1 MKRNYPKFVLL
12 FLLFATICS
21 TKVQAQLSFLE
32 SELDLNGQGT
42 FTSGITSLTY
52 GPDGRLY
59 ATEYTGLVHVMTIQ
73 RDGTNDYKVTAME
86 TLTGVQGI
94 QNHNDDGTNN
104 SSTLR
109 ETTGLAVAGTAAN
122 PIIYVASSDIRVGGA
137 TTGDGDTGLD
147 TNSGTITRFFWN
159 GSSWD
164 VADLVRGLPRSEE
177 NHATNGL
184 EFVNIGGTN
193 YLIVAQGGNANGG
206 SPSINFALLGEYA
219 LSAAILAI
227 DLDAIEAMTDK
238 FDNGRVYKYNLPT
251 LDDPTRANAN
261 GVTDPGAPGYN
272 GIDVNDPFGGNDG
285 LNQAKV
291 VAGGPVKILSP
302 GYRNAYDLVVTESG
316 ALYVTD
322 NGANEGWGGL
332 PENQGTANVTN
343 AYRPGEPGGD
353 INTNTENG
361 EGMDNEDHLE
371 LITTDIQN
379 YTFNTFYGGHP
390 NPTRANPTGA
400 GLLTSPDSNPNNA
413 TYRTL
418 IYDPSSPG
426 AGYTD
431 DPSIALPADWPPVE
445 VANPVEG
452 DWRGPSVPNPDG
464 PDDQPI
470 AIFPRNSNGIDE
482 YTASNGGDF
491 YKGNLIVGKNNGI
504 LHRVVLNPDGSLDEL
519 EQSWASGLNAGG
531 AGNALG
537 ISCNSDLDPFPGTI
551 WVGLFNT
558 STGGIIVLEP
568 QDFVECLDP
577 SDPEYDA
584 NADYDFDGFT
594 NQDEEDNGT
603 DPCNGGSQPSDF
615 DDDSISDLNDN
626 DDDDD
631 SISDANDP
639 FQLGNPNV
647 GGSDAFEL
655 PVTNDLYSDTGLGGY
670 LGLGLTGMMNNGDTA
685 NNWLDWLD
693 KPGPNPDDLLGGAI
707 GALTMQMGDG
717 TAFESNN
724 DQEKAFQYGVQVDQS
739 MGGFTVHGQIRGFDI
754 TQNQLYTNAN
764 TPNGELGIQ
773 IGDGTQDNY
782 IKFVATP
789 SGLVAQQEIGDS
801 AQTPITFNIPV
812 PSRPSSSIDFYFVVD
827 AVSGDVSLQY
837 ELDGGS
843 RTILG
848 TITAEDE
855 VLDAIQLA
863 NTDLAVGVIGTSNA
877 SGFELEGTW
886 EFLYVKAETPTV
898 VQGIPDIEKLIDSVD
913 ENINLDVYFDDDNGA
928 ANLTYNVQGNTNNQ
942 IGASITD
949 NILTLS
955 FPSTAE
961 VSNITIRAT
970 DQDLNFVDDTFTV
983 TVTETPPILYRVNA
997 GGPLLSSIDG
1007 DIDWGEDT
1015 KANNS
1020 IYLAVAGTNSS
1031 SNGTITTTDG
1041 SVNTTTT
1048 PDAIFDSERY
1058 DNIPGSP
1065 NMLYSFPVAPQ
1076 PGNYEVRL
1084 YMGDGFAGTSL
1095 PGQRIFDVSIEGVVM
1110 PLLNNV
1116 DLSETYGPNTGTM
1129 ISHIVK
1135 VTDGVINIE
1144 FLHGLE
1150 ENPLVNG
1157 IEILD
1162 ASDSDT
1168 PIYVNPIA
1176 DQLGFAG
1183 DDVDGSFALY
1193 AAGGDGNL
1201 DFSATGLPPGVDI
1214 EPTNGHIFGTIEE
1227 GAFSGSPYNVTI
1239 TVDDSDGLTSD
1250 QVEINFVWEIVEPY
1264 MYRINAGGVQVVA
1277 SDLGANW
1284 EDDLGNGAQTGNNY
1298 TVNTGRTE
1306 DYEVMSFNTK
1316 DSSIPAYID
1325 SSTYLGIFNE
1335 ERYDLAAAPEM
1346 EYVLTVENG
1355 DYMVNLYMGNS
1366 FDGTGTIGDRVF
1378 DIFIEGALVENDLDL
1393 VERFGQQVGGMISYP
1408 ATVNDGGLNISFGH
1422 VTENPLVNAI
1432 EVYAVDTGNP
1442 TLTLASI
1449 PDQDNGILDTV
1460 DFNASASGGDSG
1472 ENITYYISGQPQGI
1486 NINPSTG
1493 QISGTINAAASTG
1506 GPNSNGTH
1514 AVVVTAVKPLSAPS
1528 SQAFI
1533 WNVETQFLW
1542 TDKDENENYTAR
1554 HENSFVQAGDKF
1566 YLMGGREEAQ
1576 TIDIYDY
1583 TTDSWTSLTDS
1594 APEEFNHFQATE
1606 YQGLIWVIGAFKDNL
1621 YPNEVPAEYI
1631 WMFNPATQ
1639 EWIQGPEIPAGRQR
1653 GSTGLV
1659 VYDDKFYIVGGNNDG
1674 HDGGYVA
1681 WFDEYDPATGTW
1693 TPLADAPRARDHFAA
1708 VVIGDKLYAAGGR
1721 LSGPFPN
1728 DVFKPVIPEVDVY
1741 DFTSGTWSTLPNGQN
1756 IPTPRAGAAAV
1767 NFNNRLVVIGGEVQD
1782 ELVYGVNTDDALAIT
1797 EEYDPV
1803 TQSWDRLAD
1812 MNFERHGTQAI
1823 VSGPGVHILGGSP
1836 NRAGGNQKNMEFLG
1850 EDSPVGSPSVVSV
1863 LSSENTVVIN
1873 DGETVDVD
1881 LNVID
1886 GNIGIFVTSM
1896 EITGANAADFAIE
1909 SGELTNALINP
1920 NSTHSLSVSLSG
1932 TGPDRIAILTINYD
1946 DSSTYSITLTNNP
1959 DASFGVTNPGDQY
1972 NYEGDVVSLQIQ
1984 ATSPN
1989 NTSFSATG
1997 LPPDLTINTDTG
2009 IITGTIDDGF
2019 ISGSGDNFI
2028 EENGLVVIEAES
2040 GDTTGWD
2047 ITNLDGAT
2055 GIIANTNSFN
2065 NINAGTIPYEITIT
2079 QAGVYRFNWKNFFSG
2094 PEPADEND
2102 SWLRFPNNDDVWFF
2116 AIDGTVG
2123 NPGTEADIIANLQ
2136 GAQSEIV
2143 FPIGSSRVTPATT
2156 PDGAGA
2162 DGYFKVYR
2170 SGGTSE
2176 VYDWQARTYDNDNH
2190 EIFVWFVNPGTYTME
2205 VSERS
2210 LGHAIDRMVLYKV
2223 DEWGYNNNTNAVLNA
2238 PESQQGGGV
2247 SGPGAA
2253 DDSPY
2258 NVSVTVTDDGDPAG
2272 NETIDFVWYIGEPGD
2287 LIAVPQADVT
2297 SGFVPLT
2304 VNFTGSN
2311 SLDDVG
2317 VTSYLWEFNDGT
2329 GSTSDQADPTYEFT
2343 QIGTYVVDL
2352 TVGDGDTFDTKSI
2365 TIEVNGTGVA
2375 PTALASA
2382 IPTEGDAPL
2391 EVVFD
2396 GTGST
2401 DDLAID
2407 TYSWDFIDGG
2417 TSTEASPTY
2426 TFNTPGVYNVELT
2439 VTDVEGLTD
2448 TDVITITVN
2457 QPNLPPV
2464 ALATASP
2471 ESGIAPLEVSFIGSG
2486 STDDVGIITYAWD
2499 FMDGGTSAEANP
2511 TYTFNTPGTYDVEL
2525 TVTDGGGLTDTDVVT
2540 ITVSPN
2546 VAPVA
2551 VATATPETGTA
2562 PLEVAFIGSGSTDDV
2577 GVVSYAWDFMDGG
2590 ATSTEADPTY
2600 TFSTP
2605 GTYDVELTVTDAGGL
2620 TDTDIVT
2627 VTVSTNEAPMAVAT
2641 ATPETGTAPLEVA
2654 FTGSGSTDDVGIVS
2668 YAWDFTDGGTSIEMN
2683 PTYTFITAGTY
2694 DVELTVT
2701 DGSGL
2706 TDTDIVTIQVTEL
2719 GGNQAPEAVASAI
2732 PLSGVAPLEVAFTG
2746 SNSTDDNGV
2755 VSYAW
2760 DFMDGGTSDVAD
2772 PTHTFDAP
2780 GTYDVELTVTDGE
2793 GLFDTVLISINVTA
2807 PNNEAP
2813 VAVATATPESGETPL
2828 EVVFTGSTSTDD
2840 VGIATYAWDF
2850 NDGGSSAEADP
2861 THTFNVA
2868 GTYQV
2873 TLTVTD
2879 AEGLMDTATIT
2890 IEVTGNE
2897 APIAVATASL
2907 ESGNAPL
2914 EVVFTGSNST
2924 DDVGVVSYAW
2934 DFDDNG
2940 ASSTEADPTYTF
2952 ETEGTYEVTL
2962 TVTDA
2967 EGAMDSTTITIE
2979 VGSGL
2984 EMEAIVAPNPVRIED
2999 DYASLRVRNLNGAT
3013 VTKINLHDA
3022 IGRLMESHEPAEVH
3036 VDGTSGDYAIPIF
3049 TLRDGLYYITVE
3061 LSEGDPIGVAL
3072 LVRN

>member
-1 MKRNYPKFVLL
+1 MVENTFTVMKKNYPKFLLL
-12 FLLFATICS
+12 FVLFATIFS
-21 TKVQAQLSFLE
+21 VKVQAQLSFLD
-32 SELDLNGQGT
+32 SDLDLNGQGT

-59 ATEYTGLVHVMTIQ
+59 ATEYTGLVHVMTVQ
-73 RDGTNDYKVTAME
+73 RDGPNDYKVTDME

-94 QNHNDDGTNN
+94 QNHNDDGTTN

-109 ETTGLAVAGTAAN
+109 ETTGLAVAGTATN

-147 TNSGTITRFFWN
+147 TNSGTITGFYWN
-159 GSSWD
+159 GTSWD
-164 VADLVRGLPRSEE
+164 VVDLVRGLPRSEE

-206 SPSINFALLGEYA
+206 SPSVNFALLGEYA

-227 DLDAIEAMTDK
+227 DLDAIEGMPNK
-238 FDNGRVYKYNLPT
+238 FDNGRIYKYNLPT
-251 LDDPTRANAN
+251 LDDPTRPNAN
-261 GVTDPGAPGYN
+261 GVNDPSAPGYN

-291 VAGGPVKILSP
+291 IPDGPVKILSP

-413 TYRTL
+413 TFRTL
-418 IYDPSSPG
+418 IYDPSNPQ

-452 DWRGPSVPNPDG
+452 DWRGPTVDNPDG
-464 PDDQPI
+464 PNDAPI

-482 YTASNGGDF
+482 YTASNGDDY
-491 YKGNLIVGKNNGI
+491 YKGNLFVGKNNGI
-504 LHRVVLNPDGSLDEL
+504 LHRVALNPDGSLNTL
-519 EQSWASGLNAGG
+519 EASWASGLSAGG

-537 ISCNSDLDPFPGTI
+537 ISCNGDLDPYPGTI

-558 STGGIIVLEP
+558 SSGGIVILEP

-615 DDDSISDLNDN
+615 DDDSISDLND
-626 DDDDD
+626 DDDDAD
-631 SISDANDP
+631 GILDANDP

-655 PVTNDLYSDTGLGGY
+655 PITNDLFSDTGLGGY
-670 LGLGLTGMMNNGDTA
+670 LGLGLTGMMNNGDTG

-707 GALTMQMGDG
+707 GALTMQMPDG

-739 MGGFTVHGQIRGFDI
+739 TGGFTVHSQIRGFDL

-764 TPNGELGIQ
+764 TPNGEIGIQ
-773 IGDGTQDNY
+773 IGDGTQSNY

-789 SGLVAQQEIGDS
+789 SGLVAQQEIGDT
-801 AQTPITFNIPV
+801 AQTPLTFNILEPN
-812 PSRPSSSIDFYFVVD
+812 RPSSSIDFYFVVD

-837 ELDGGS
+837 QLDEGS
-843 RTILG
+843 RITLG
-848 TITAEDE
+848 TITAEGTI
-855 VLDAIQLA
+855 LDAIQQT

-886 EFLYVKAETPTV
+886 EFLHVKAETPTV
-898 VQGIPDIEKLIDSVD
+898 VQSIPDIEKLIDSVD

-928 ANLTYNVQGNTNNQ
+928 ANLTYEVLSNTNNE
-942 IGASITD
+942 IGASVTD

-970 DQDLNFVDDTFTV
+970 DQDLNSVDDTFTV

-1007 DIDWGEDT
+1007 DIDWEEDT

-1020 IYLAVAGTNSS
+1020 VYLATAGSNSS
-1031 SNGTITTTDG
+1031 FSGSITTTDG

-1048 PDAIFDSERY
+1048 PIEIFATERY
-1058 DNIPGSP
+1058 DNTPGSP
-1065 NMLYSFPVAPQ
+1065 NVVYSFPVAAQ
-1076 PGNYEVRL
+1076 PANYEVRL
-1084 YMGDGFAGTSL
+1084 YMGNGFDGTSQ
-1095 PGQRIFDVSIEGVVM
+1095 PGQRIFDVAIEGTIL

-1116 DLSETYGPNTGTM
+1116 DLSATYGHDVGAV
-1129 ISHIVK
+1129 ISHVVK
-1135 VTDGVINIE
+1135 VSDGVINIE

-1150 ENPLVNG
+1150 ENPLING

-1176 DQLGFAG
+1176 DQLSFAG

-1201 DFSATGLPPGVDI
+1201 SFSATGLPPGVDI
-1214 EPTNGHIFGTIEE
+1214 EPTNGHIYGTIEE
-1227 GAFSGSPYNVTI
+1227 GAFAGSPYNVTI

-1250 QVEINFVWEIVEPY
+1250 KVEVNFVWEIVEPY
-1264 MYRINAGGVQVVA
+1264 MYRINAGGPQVAA

-1284 EDDLGNGAQTGNNY
+1284 EDDLGNGAQSGNNY

-1306 DYEVMSFNTK
+1306 DYEVMSFNNK
-1316 DSSIPAYID
+1316 HNSIPAYID
-1325 SSTYLGIFNE
+1325 NSTYLGIFNA
-1335 ERYDLAAAPEM
+1335 ERYDLATAPEM

-1355 DYMVNLYMGNS
+1355 DYVVNLYMGNS
-1366 FDGTGTIGDRVF
+1366 FDGTSNIGDRVF
-1378 DIFIEGALVENDLDL
+1378 DILFEGALVENDIDL
-1393 VERFGQQVGGMISYP
+1393 VERFGHQIGGMVSHPI
-1408 ATVNDGGLNISFGH
+1408 TVNDGELNISFGH

-1449 PDQDNGILDTV
+1449 PDQDNGILDAV
-1460 DFNASASGGDSG
+1460 DFNASATGGDAG
-1472 ENITYYISGQPQGI
+1472 EQITYYISGQPQGI
-1486 NINPSTG
+1486 TINPSTG
-1493 QISGTINAAASTG
+1493 QISGTINAAAATG

-1514 AVVVTAVKPLSAPS
+1514 SVVVTAVKPLSAPS
-1528 SQAFI
+1528 SQSFI
-1533 WNVETQFLW
+1533 WTVDTQLLW
-1542 TDKDENENYTAR
+1542 NDKDENENYTAR

-1583 TTDSWTSLTDS
+1583 TTDSWTSLIDS
-1594 APEEFNHFQATE
+1594 APKEFNHFQATE
-1606 YQGLIWVIGAFKDNL
+1606 YQGLIWVIGAFQDNL

-1639 EWIQGPEIPAGRQR
+1639 EWIQGPEIPVGRRR
-1653 GSTGLV
+1653 GSAGLV
-1659 VYDDKFYIVGGNNDG
+1659 VYDDKFYLVGGNEDG
-1674 HDGGYVA
+1674 HDGGFQP

-1741 DFTSGTWSTLPNGQN
+1741 DFTAGTWSTLPSGQN
-1756 IPTPRAGAAAV
+1756 IPTPRGGAAAV

-1803 TQSWDRLAD
+1803 TQSWDRLPD
-1812 MNFERHGTQAI
+1812 MNFKRHGTQAI

-1863 LSSENTVVIN
+1863 LSSATTVVIN
-1873 DGETVDVD
+1873 DEETVDID
-1881 LNVID
+1881 LDVID
-1886 GNIGIFVTSM
+1886 GNVGIFVSSM
-1896 EITGANAADFAIE
+1896 EITGANAADFSID

-1920 NSTHSLSVSLSG
+1920 NSTHTLSVSLTG
-1932 TGPDRIAILTINYD
+1932 TGADRTAILTVNYN
-1946 DSSTYSITLTNNP
+1946 DSSTYNIVLTNNP
-1959 DASFGVTNPGDQY
+1959 DATFGVTNPGDQY
-1972 NYEGDVVSLQIQ
+1972 NYEGDAVSLQIE

-1989 NTSFSATG
+1989 NTTFSATG
-1997 LPPDLTINTDTG
+1997 LPPDLTINETTG

-2019 ISGSGDNFI
+2019 IGGSGDNFI

-2040 GDTTGWD
+2040 TDTSGWD

-2055 GIIANTNSFN
+2055 GIVANNNNFN
-2065 NINAGTIPYEITIT
+2065 NINGSTLSYEITISET
-2079 QAGVYRFNWKNFFSG
+2079 GVYRFNWRSLFSG
-2094 PEPADEND
+2094 PDPTEEND
-2102 SWLRFPNNDDVWFF
+2102 NWLRFPNNDDVWFF
-2116 AIDGTVG
+2116 GIDGSVG

-2143 FPIGSSRVTPATT
+2143 FPIGSSRITPSTT
-2156 PDGAGA
+2156 PEGAGA
-2162 DGYFKVYR
+2162 DGFFKVYR
-2170 SGGTSE
+2170 SGGSPET
-2176 VYDWQARTYDNDNH
+2176 YDWQARTYDNDNH

-2210 LGHAIDRMVLYKV
+2210 AGHAIDRMVLYKV

-2253 DDSPY
+2253 VDSPY
-2258 NVSVTVTDDGDPAG
+2258 NVTVTVTDDGDPAG
-2272 NETIDFVWYIGEPGD
+2272 NETIDFLWYIGEPGD

-2317 VTSYLWEFNDGT
+2317 VTSYSWDFKDGT
-2329 GSTSDQADPTYEFT
+2329 PISNEADPTHTFT
-2343 QIGTYVVDL
+2343 TIGTYVVDL
-2352 TVGDGDTFDTKSI
+2352 TVTDDDLNTDTKSI
-2365 TIEVNGTGVA
+2365 TIDVIGTGVA
-2375 PTALASA
+2375 PTAVASA
-2382 IPTEGDAPL
+2382 DVTEGDAPL
-2391 EVVFD
+2391 QVAFD
-2396 GTGST
+2396 GSGST
-2401 DDLAID
+2401 DDLAIAS
-2407 TYSWDFIDGG
+2407 YSWDFGDG
-2417 TSTEASPTY
+2417 TPSTEVAPTY
-2426 TFNTPGVYNVELT
+2426 SFDTPGIYNVELT

-2448 TDVITITVN
+2448 TDIITITVN

-2464 ALATASP
+2464 AVATASP

-2486 STDDVGIITYAWD
+2486 STDDVGIVSYAWN
-2499 FMDGGTSAEANP
+2499 FIDGGMAAEANP
-2511 TYTFNTPGTYDVEL
+2511 TYTFNAPGTYDVEL
-2525 TVTDGGGLTDTDVVT
+2525 TVTDGGGLTDTDIVT
-2540 ITVSPN
+2540 ITVLPN
-2546 VAPVA
+2546 EAPVA
-2551 VATATPETGTA
+2551 MATADPDTGTA
-2562 PLEVAFIGSGSTDDV
+2562 PLQVAFTGSGSTDDV
-2577 GVVSYAWDFMDGG
+2577 GVVSYAWDFIDGG
-2590 ATSTEADPTY
+2590 TSTETDPTY
-2600 TFSTP
+2600 TFTTP
-2605 GTYDVELTVTDAGGL
+2605 GTYEVTLTVTDAGGL
-2620 TDTDIVT
+2620 TSMDT
-2627 VTVSTNEAPMAVAT
+2627 VTIQVTEPGSNEAPVAVISANPT
-2641 ATPETGTAPLEVA
+2641 MGQAPLPVIFNGA
-2654 FTGSGSTDDVGIVS
+2654 GSTDDVGIVT
-2668 YAWDFTDGGTSIEMN
+2668 YFWDFKDGTTSNEIN
-2683 PTYTFITAGTY
+2683 PVTTFETAGIY
-2694 DVELTVT
+2694 NVELTVT
-2701 DGSGL
+2701 DEEGL
-2706 TDTDIVTIQVTEL
+2706 IDTNMVTIEVTEPS
-2719 GGNQAPEAVASAI
+2719 GNEAPIAIASAT
-2732 PLSGVAPLEVAFTG
+2732 PMNGDAPLEVSFTG
-2746 SNSTDDNGV
+2746 SNSTDDVGV
-2755 VSYAW
+2755 V
-2760 DFMDGGTSDVAD
+2760 G
-2772 PTHTFDAP
+2772 
-2780 GTYDVELTVTDGE
+2780 
-2793 GLFDTVLISINVTA
+2793 
-2807 PNNEAP
+2807 
-2813 VAVATATPESGETPL
+2813 
-2828 EVVFTGSTSTDD
+2828 
-2840 VGIATYAWDF
+2840 YAWDF
-2850 NDGGSSAEADP
+2850 NDGASSAEADP
-2861 THTFNVA
+2861 TYTFDAV

-2879 AEGLMDTATIT
+2879 AEGLMDSATLT

-2897 APIAVATASL
+2897 APVAVVTATP
-2907 ESGNAPL
+2907 EFGDAPL
-2914 EVVFTGSNST
+2914 EVEFTGSAST

-2934 DFDDNG
+2934 DFGDG
-2940 ASSTEADPTYTF
+2940 GTSTEADPTHTF
-2952 ETEGTYEVTL
+2952 ETAESYEVTL
-2962 TVTDA
+2962 TVTDI
-2967 EGAMDSTTITIE
+2967 EGLTNSTSITIE
-2979 VGSGL
+2979 VSDNAPTGL
-2984 EMEAIVAPNPVRIED
+2984 EMSAIVAPNPAR
-2999 DYASLRVRNLNGAT
+2999 DYANLQVTNLPDG
-3013 VTKINLHDA
+3013 VVITKINLHDS
-3022 IGRLMESHEPAEVH
+3022 IGRLMESIDPVQ
-3036 VDGTSGDYAIPIF
+3036 VDGGAYSIP
-3049 TLRDGLYYITVE
+3049 TYMLRDGLYYITIE
-3061 LSEGDPIGVAL
+3061 LSEGDPIGIEL

>member
-1 MKRNYPKFVLL
+1 MVENTFTVMKKNYPKFVLL
-12 FLLFATICS
+12 FLLLATIFS
-21 TKVQAQLSFLE
+21 FKVQAQLSFPQ
-32 SELDLNGQGT
+32 SALDLNGQGT

-59 ATEYTGLVHVMTIQ
+59 ATEYTGLVHVMTVQ
-73 RDGTNDYKVTAME
+73 RDGPNDYKVTSME

-94 QNHNDDGTNN
+94 QNHNDDGSNN

-109 ETTGLAVAGTAAN
+109 ETTGLAVAGTATN
-122 PIIYVASSDIRVGGA
+122 PVIYVASSDIRVGGA
-137 TTGDGDTGLD
+137 TTGQGDTGLD

-159 GSSWD
+159 GTSWD

-184 EFVNIGGTN
+184 EFVTIGGTN

-206 SPSINFALLGEYA
+206 SPSVNFALLGEYA

-227 DLDAIEAMTDK
+227 DLDAIEAMADK
-238 FDNGRVYKYNLPT
+238 FDNGRKYKYNLPT

-261 GVTDPGAPGYN
+261 GVTDPDAPGYN

-291 VAGGPVKILSP
+291 VAGGPVKIVSP

-418 IYDPSSPG
+418 IYDPSNPQ

-445 VANPVEG
+445 VANPVES

-464 PDDQPI
+464 PDDAPI

-504 LHRVVLNPDGSLDEL
+504 LHRVVLNPDGSLNTL
-519 EQSWASGLNAGG
+519 ETSWASGLSAGG

-537 ISCNSDLDPFPGTI
+537 ITCNGDLDPFPGTI

-558 STGGIIVLEP
+558 SSGGIVILEP

-626 DDDDD
+626 DDDADG
-631 SISDANDP
+631 ILDANDP

-670 LGLGLTGMMNNGDTA
+670 LGLGMTGMMNNGDTGS
-685 NNWLDWLD
+685 NWLAWLD

-739 MGGFTVHGQIRGFDI
+739 MGGFTVQGEIRGFDL

-764 TPNGELGIQ
+764 TPNGEIGIY
-773 IGDGTQDNY
+773 IGDGTQSNY

-789 SGLVAQQEIGDS
+789 SGLVAQQEIGDN
-801 AQTPITFNIPV
+801 AQTPITFNIAA

-843 RTILG
+843 RNIMG
-848 TITAEDE
+848 TITAEGTI
-855 VLDAIQLA
+855 LDAIQLA

-898 VQGIPDIEKLIDSVD
+898 VQGIPDIEKLIDSAD

-928 ANLTYNVQGNTNNQ
+928 ANLTYNIQGNTNNQ

-970 DQDLNFVDDTFTV
+970 DEDLNFVDDTFTV

-1020 IYLAVAGTNSS
+1020 IYLAAAGTNSS
-1031 SNGTITTTDG
+1031 SNGTITSTDG

-1048 PDAIFDSERY
+1048 PDEIFDSERY

-1135 VTDGVINIE
+1135 VSDGVLNIE

-1150 ENPLVNG
+1150 ENPLING

-1183 DDVDGSFALY
+1183 DDVDGSLAVY

-1201 DFSATGLPPGVDI
+1201 SFSATGLPPGVDI

-1239 TVDDSDGLTSD
+1239 SVDDSDGLTSD
-1250 QVEINFVWEIVEPY
+1250 QAQINFVWEIVEPY

-1298 TVNTGRTE
+1298 MVNTGRTE

-1325 SSTYLGIFNE
+1325 SSTYLSIFNE
-1335 ERYDLAAAPEM
+1335 ERYDLATGPEM
-1346 EYVLTVENG
+1346 EYVLTVENA
-1355 DYMVNLYMGNS
+1355 DYVVNLYMGNS
-1366 FDGTGTIGDRVF
+1366 FDGTSNIGDRVF

-1393 VERFGQQVGGMISYP
+1393 VERFGNQVGGMISYP
-1408 ATVNDGGLNISFGH
+1408 ATVNDGALNISFGH
-1422 VTENPLVNAI
+1422 VTENPLINAI

-1449 PDQDNGILDTV
+1449 PDQDNGILDAV
-1460 DFNASASGGDSG
+1460 DFNASASGGDPG

-1493 QISGTINAAASTG
+1493 QISGTINAAAATG
-1506 GPNSNGTH
+1506 GPNANGTH
-1514 AVVVTAVKPLSAPS
+1514 SVVVTAVKPLSAPS

-1533 WNVETQFLW
+1533 WTVDTQLLW

-1583 TTDSWTSLTDS
+1583 TTDSWTSLVDS
-1594 APEEFNHFQATE
+1594 APKEFNHYQATE
-1606 YQGLIWVIGAFKDNL
+1606 YQGLIWVIGAFQDNA
-1621 YPNEVPAEYI
+1621 YPNEVPTEYI

-1721 LSGPFPN
+1721 LSGGTGG
-1728 DVFKPVIPEVDVY
+1728 VFKPVIPEVDVY
-1741 DFTSGTWSTLPNGQN
+1741 DFTSGTWSTLPSGQN
-1756 IPTPRAGAAAV
+1756 IPTPRGGAAAV

-1803 TQSWDRLAD
+1803 TQSWDRLPD

-1850 EDSPVGSPSVVSV
+1850 EDSPVGSPSVVSA
-1863 LSSENTVVIN
+1863 LSSANTVVIG
-1873 DGETVDVD
+1873 DGETQDID

-1886 GNIGIFVTSM
+1886 GNVGVFVTSM

-1909 SGELTNALINP
+1909 SGELINALINP
-1920 NSTHSLSVSLSG
+1920 NSTHTLSVSLSG
-1932 TGPDRIAILTINYD
+1932 TGPDRIATLTINYD

-1959 DASFGVTNPGDQY
+1959 DATFGVTNPGDQY

-1997 LPPDLTINTDTG
+1997 LPPDLTINETTG

-2019 ISGSGDNFI
+2019 IGGSGDNFI

-2047 ITNLDGAT
+2047 ITNIDGAT
-2055 GIIANTNSFN
+2055 GIIANDNNFN
-2065 NINAGTIPYEITIT
+2065 NINGSTIPYEITISNP
-2079 QAGVYRFNWKNFFSG
+2079 GVYRFNWRSFFSG
-2094 PEPADEND
+2094 VDPTEEND
-2102 SWLRFPNNDDVWFF
+2102 NWLRFPNNDDVWFF
-2116 AIDGTVG
+2116 GIDGSVG

-2143 FPIGSSRVTPATT
+2143 FPIGSSRITASTT
-2156 PDGAGA
+2156 PNGVGA

-2170 SGGTSE
+2170 SNGSPET
-2176 VYDWQARTYDNDNH
+2176 YDWQARTSDNDNH

-2223 DEWGYNNNTNAVLNA
+2223 DDYGYNNNTNAVLNA

-2253 DDSPY
+2253 DNSPY
-2258 NVSVTVTDDGDPAG
+2258 SVSVTVTDDGDPAG

-2317 VTSYLWEFNDGT
+2317 VDTYTWDFKDG
-2329 GSTSDQADPTYEFT
+2329 SPISNEADPTHTFT
-2343 QIGTYVVDL
+2343 TIGTYVVDL
-2352 TVGDGDTFDTKSI
+2352 TVTDDDLNTDTKSI

-2375 PTALASA
+2375 PTAVASA

-2457 QPNLPPV
+2457 QPNQPPV
-2464 ALATASP
+2464 ALATAAP
-2471 ESGIAPLEVSFIGSG
+2471 ESGIAPLEVAFIGSG
-2486 STDDVGIITYAWD
+2486 STDDVGIVTYAWD

-2511 TYTFNTPGTYDVEL
+2511 TYTFTTPGTYDVEL
-2525 TVTDGGGLTDTDVVT
+2525 TVTDGGGLTDTDIVT

-2551 VATATPETGTA
+2551 MATATPDTGA
-2562 PLEVAFIGSGSTDDV
+2562 AALEVAFTGSGSTDDV
-2577 GVVSYAWDFMDGG
+2577 GVVSYAWDFDDAGASSTEADPTYTFNTAGTYEVTLTVTDAGGLTDTDTVTVQVTEPGGNEAPVAVASANPTTGQAPLPVIFNGAGSTDDVGIVTYFWDFKDGTTSDEINPVTTFETAGIYNVELTVTDAEGLTDTVMVSIEVTEPNGNEAPVANASATPMSGDAPLEVSFTGSNSTDDVAVVEYAWDFMDGG
-2590 ATSTEADPTY
+2590 TSTEADPTY
-2600 TFSTP
+2600 TFNTP
-2605 GTYDVELTVTDAGGL
+2605 GTYDVELTVTDGDGL
-2620 TDTDIVT
+2620 TDTEVVIISVT
-2627 VTVSTNEAPMAVAT
+2627 DPQMTNEAPVAVISAN
-2641 ATPETGTAPLEVA
+2641 PEFGDAPLEVV
-2654 FTGSGSTDDVGIVS
+2654 FTGSGSTDDV
-2668 YAWDFTDGGTSIEMN
+2668 E
-2683 PTYTFITAGTY
+2683 
-2694 DVELTVT
+2694 
-2701 DGSGL
+2701 
-2706 TDTDIVTIQVTEL
+2706 
-2719 GGNQAPEAVASAI
+2719 
-2732 PLSGVAPLEVAFTG
+2732 
-2746 SNSTDDNGV
+2746 V

-2760 DFMDGGTSDVAD
+2760 DFGDGS
-2772 PTHTFDAP
+2772 
-2780 GTYDVELTVTDGE
+2780 
-2793 GLFDTVLISINVTA
+2793 
-2807 PNNEAP
+2807 
-2813 VAVATATPESGETPL
+2813 
-2828 EVVFTGSTSTDD
+2828 
-2840 VGIATYAWDF
+2840 
-2850 NDGGSSAEADP
+2850 
-2861 THTFNVA
+2861 
-2868 GTYQV
+2868 
-2873 TLTVTD
+2873 
-2879 AEGLMDTATIT
+2879 
-2890 IEVTGNE
+2890 
-2897 APIAVATASL
+2897 
-2907 ESGNAPL
+2907 
-2914 EVVFTGSNST
+2914 
-2924 DDVGVVSYAW
+2924 
-2934 DFDDNG
+2934 
-2940 ASSTEADPTYTF
+2940 SSTEADPTHIF
-2952 ETEGTYEVTL
+2952 ENAESYEVTL

-2967 EGAMDSTTITIE
+2967 EGLTDTTSVTIE
-2979 VGSGL
+2979 VMDNAPSGV
-2984 EMEAIVAPNPVRIED
+2984 EMSVIVAPNPAR
-2999 DYASLRVRNLNGAT
+2999 DYANLQVMNLSNGA
-3013 VTKINLHDA
+3013 VITKINLHDS
-3022 IGRLMESHEPAEVH
+3022 IGRLMESHEPAEVS

-3061 LSEGDPIGVAL
+3061 LSEGDTIGVAL